1 MEHISNISSY
11 ALVNDYFQS
20 RFFFVSFFESLEF
33 WSFGAQTH
41 DKSTLIYRCTYTHSK
56 SAILLTSNQIK
67 CTHPYGNFID
77 SCRNRWY
84 LCIEE
89 KKGSQ
94 QHFELYWF
102 GWCSGA
108 EKIWIVKNTN
118 IWAQARYFRFFLPY
132 WVRFYEK
139 KRIIEQMKKKRYALT
154 HSLKS
159 KLIFLFICECV

>member
-1 MEHISNISSY
+1 MFSSLSFNLKSKLAPAHTLNHWNTRILMHVMTLMTRYQYYFIWLCGLHYYYAMLCVFVLYMKQELSQKIIYFHAYGTVEHISNISSY

-77 SCRNRWY
+77 SCRNR
-84 LCIEE
+84 
-89 KKGSQ
+89 
-94 QHFELYWF
+94 
-102 GWCSGA
+102 
-108 EKIWIVKNTN
+108 
-118 IWAQARYFRFFLPY
+118 
-132 WVRFYEK
+132 
-139 KRIIEQMKKKRYALT
+139 
-154 HSLKS
+154 
-159 KLIFLFICECV
+159 